1 MLHFHLNSAIL
12 LIYYRELFHN
22 FDVIFHLT
30 VIMLKYSMESS
41 QPPGRWGAQFYWALG
56 ELKFSPA
63 AGGPSQVGGG
73 GGGGGY
79 KISQFKGEGQQG
91 FLY

>member
-12 LIYYRELFHN
+12 LIYYRELFQN

-63 AGGPSQVGGG
+63 AGGPSQVGGRG
-73 GGGGGY
+73 LQ
-79 KISQFKGEGQQG
+79 SFT
-91 FLY
+91 L